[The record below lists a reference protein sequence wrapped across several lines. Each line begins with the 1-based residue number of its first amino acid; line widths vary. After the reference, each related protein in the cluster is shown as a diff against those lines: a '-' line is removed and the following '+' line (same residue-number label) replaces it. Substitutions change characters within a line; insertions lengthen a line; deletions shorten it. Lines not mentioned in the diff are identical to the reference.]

1 MSRALRI
8 AHGDFGRVALLDM
21 DRSLVR
27 HAHPHC
33 HVLLKLGGDDT
44 RFAVG
49 SSLAPLTD
57 DLAVLVNAWEPH
69 AYVHDP
75 SRRNALIL
83 ALYIDPSWLRL
94 VQADRI
100 APGAPGFFPASA
112 GRIDAGIRR
121 LAHDL
126 ADAMV
131 DPAMQ
136 AAARKALLSELM
148 IRVVARF
155 GSLRDRR
162 AMLIEAAGRA
172 SIDHRVRR
180 SIDAMR
186 ADPGGVPGMER
197 MAREAGLSRA
207 HFFRLFER
215 STGVTP
221 LVFLNMLRVER
232 AVDAVMNA
240 DESLAAIGERLG
252 FGAPAQFSRFFRDHV
267 SVAPREFR
275 AVLRSA

>member
-83 ALYIDPSWLRL
+83 ALYIAPSWLRL

-136 AAARKALLSELM
+136 AAAREAASALLSHSGTALDVISDPSPDRILTILTLSCLM
-148 IRVVARF
+148 TRERIFASLNHKQESGYADSSPAMPETPDYACYDSSPRRVQIPRDSRSWYPSRLLANYRYCL
-155 GSLRDRR
+155 GS
-162 AMLIEAAGRA
+162 
-172 SIDHRVRR
+172 
-180 SIDAMR
+180 
-186 ADPGGVPGMER
+186 ER
-197 MAREAGLSRA
+197 HL
-207 HFFRLFER
+207 
-215 STGVTP
+215 
-221 LVFLNMLRVER
+221 
-232 AVDAVMNA
+232 
-240 DESLAAIGERLG
+240 
-252 FGAPAQFSRFFRDHV
+252 
-267 SVAPREFR
+267 
-275 AVLRSA
+275 